1 MERAFKTEDLE
12 KSRQAR
18 AILMRET
25 LIESALDVIHDLG
38 YRSATTIEFSRRAG
52 VSRGALLHHFP
63 TRSDIIIAA
72 MEKLLREATLEIR
85 RVADKV
91 ACGDVS
97 LEEFVDFL
105 WMIFS
110 GRFFYISLE
119 FINEARTD
127 PDLRSRMIPVVQDF
141 HTALDGIWSEFE
153 KRDNDQP
160 RSTDVALKL
169 TVCLVRGMGVQTVLK
184 DDPAYFKSLLEAWK
198 TVLPQ
203 LVHGQPPNLIQQFH
217 DSDD

>member
-1 MERAFKTEDLE
+1 MERAFKTADLE
-12 KSRQAR
+12 KSPQAR
-18 AILMRET
+18 SVLMRET
-25 LIESALDVIHDLG
+25 LIETALDVIHDLG

-63 TRSDIIIAA
+63 SRSDIILAA

-85 RVADKV
+85 QVADRVA
-91 ACGDVS
+91 CEEIS

-105 WMIFS
+105 WTMFS

-160 RSTDVALKL
+160 QSTDVALKL

-184 DDPAYFKSLLEAWK
+184 DDTEYFQSLLKAWK
-198 TVLPQ
+198 TILPQ
-203 LVHGQPPNLIQQFH
+203 LVRGQTPDLEQ
-217 DSDD
+217 

>member
-1 MERAFKTEDLE
+1 MVRASNAEALE
-12 KSRQAR
+12 KSPQAR
-18 AILMRET
+18 SILMREK
-25 LIESALDVIHDLG
+25 LIETALDVIHDLG

-72 MEKLLREATLEIR
+72 MEKLLREATIEIR
-85 RVADKV
+85 QVADRV
-91 ACGDVS
+91 ACGEVS

-105 WMIFS
+105 WTMFS
-110 GRFFYISLE
+110 GRFFYVSLE

-160 RSTDVALKL
+160 GSTDIALKL
-169 TVCLVRGMGVQTVLK
+169 TVCLVRGMGVQTVFK
-184 DDPAYFKSLLEAWK
+184 DDPDYFESLLEAWK
-198 TVLPQ
+198 IILPQ
-203 LVHGQPPNLIQQFH
+203 LVHGQPPGLNQQFH
-217 DSDD
+217 DSND